1 MKLGVFGGTFD
12 PVHNGH
18 LAAAEHARTE
28 VDLDQV
34 LFIPAGQPW
43 FKAGRIVSDAE
54 HRLEMTR
61 IATAGNPH
69 FTVSDMEVLR
79 DGPTY
84 TIDTLAALRQ
94 EMGAGVE
101 FCVILGAD
109 ALNELHRWRRPAAV
123 LGMATVVG
131 VMRAGTDAV
140 DRAALE
146 SIRDGASDE
155 VIIVDGPLVDISAAD
170 VRQRMKEGLSVRGL
184 IPPGVEDYAKRYGL
198 YGRKERA

>member
-184 IPPGVEDYAKRYGL
+184 IPPGVEDYAKRHGL

>member
-1 MKLGVFGGTFD
+1 MKLGIFGGTFD

-18 LAAAEHARTE
+18 LTVAEHARTMME
-28 VDLDQV
+28 LDRV
-34 LFIPAGQPW
+34 LFVPAGQPW

-61 IATAGNPH
+61 IATADNPH
-69 FTVSDMEVLR
+69 FAVSDMEVLR
-79 DGPTY
+79 AGPTY
-84 TIDTLAALRQ
+84 TIDTLEALRE
-94 EMGAGVE
+94 EMGDGVE
-101 FCVILGAD
+101 FYVILGAD

-131 VMRAGTDAV
+131 VTRAGVDAV

-170 VRQRMKEGLSVRGL
+170 VRRRMKEGLSVRGL
-184 IPPGVEDYAKRYGL
+184 IPPGVEDYAKRHGL

>member
-1 MKLGVFGGTFD
+1 MKLGIFGGTFD
-12 PVHNGH
+12 PVHDGH
-18 LAAAEHARTE
+18 LAAAERVRAKM
-28 VDLDQV
+28 DLDLV
-34 LFIPAGQPW
+34 LFVPAGQPW

-69 FTVSDMEVLR
+69 FAVADVEVLR

-84 TIDTLAALRQ
+84 TIDTLTALRE
-94 EMGAGVE
+94 EMGEGVE
-101 FCVILGAD
+101 FYVILGAD
-109 ALNELHRWRRPAAV
+109 ALSELHRWRRPAAV

-131 VMRAGTDAV
+131 VTRVGTEAV

-155 VIIVDGPLVDISAAD
+155 VIVVAGPLVDISAAD
-170 VRQRMKEGLSVRGL
+170 VRRRMEEGLSVRGL
-184 IPPGVEDYAKRYGL
+184 IPQGVEDYAKRHGL

>member
-1 MKLGVFGGTFD
+1 MKLGIFGGTFD

-18 LAAAEHARTE
+18 LTVAEHARTKM
-28 VDLDQV
+28 DLDLV
-34 LFIPAGQPW
+34 LFVPAGQPW

-69 FTVSDMEVLR
+69 FAVSDMEVLR

-84 TIDTLAALRQ
+84 TIDTLAALRE
-94 EMGAGVE
+94 EMGDGVE
-101 FCVILGAD
+101 FSVILGID

-123 LGMATVVG
+123 LGRATVVG
-131 VMRAGTDAV
+131 VTRAGVGAV

-155 VIIVDGPLVDISAAD
+155 VVIVDGPLVDISAAD
-170 VRQRMKEGLSVRGL
+170 VRRRMKEGLSVRGL
-184 IPPGVEDYAKRYGL
+184 IPPGVEGYAKRHGL

>member
-18 LAAAEHARTE
+18 LAAAEHVRARM
-28 VDLDQV
+28 DLDRV
-34 LFIPAGQPW
+34 LFVPAGLPW
-43 FKAGRIVSDAE
+43 FKAGRIVSDAK

-61 IATAGNPH
+61 VATAGNPH
-69 FTVSDMEVLR
+69 FAVSDMEVLR

-101 FCVILGAD
+101 FYVILGAD

-131 VMRAGTDAV
+131 VMRAGVDAV

-155 VIIVDGPLVDISAAD
+155 VVIVDGPLVDISAAD
-170 VRQRMKEGLSVRGL
+170 VRRRMKEGLSVRGL
-184 IPPGVEDYAKRYGL
+184 IPQGVEDYAKRHGL